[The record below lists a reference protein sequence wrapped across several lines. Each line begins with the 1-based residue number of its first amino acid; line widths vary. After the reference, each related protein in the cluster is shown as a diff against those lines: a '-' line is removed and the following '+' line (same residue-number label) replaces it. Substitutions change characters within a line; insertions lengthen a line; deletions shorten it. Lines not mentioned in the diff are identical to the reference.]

1 MQCFKIQ
8 AVPTQGNKGAH
19 SWGWRCWRER
29 VWKMEILQNS
39 ILLTPAKY
47 RLVAR
52 PSPLPQN
59 IHTALSTEPVLQKS
73 QDAQPIAVSLIKI
86 QIPGDFS
93 GGPVVKNLPS
103 DAGDARAPSLVRELR
118 SHMLSGNWTAHGLQ
132 LLSLCPLERM
142 LRNRRRP
149 HMQKAGVPH

>member
-1 MQCFKIQ
+1 
-8 AVPTQGNKGAH
+8 
-19 SWGWRCWRER
+19 
-29 VWKMEILQNS
+29 MEILQNS
-39 ILLTPAKY
+39 YSNPAKY
-47 RLVAR
+47 QLVAR

-103 DAGDARAPSLVRELR
+103 NAVDASSIPRQRTE
-118 SHMLSGNWTAHGLQ
+118 MAHAVGQ
-132 LLSLCPLERM
+132 LDSLCPLERM

-149 HMQKAGVPH
+149 HMQKAGVPHRRDGVLQ